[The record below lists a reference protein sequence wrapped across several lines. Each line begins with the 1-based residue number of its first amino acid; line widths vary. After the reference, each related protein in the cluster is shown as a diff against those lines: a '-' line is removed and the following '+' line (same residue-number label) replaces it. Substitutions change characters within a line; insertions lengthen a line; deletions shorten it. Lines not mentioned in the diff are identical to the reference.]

1 MALLY
6 LGLGSNLG
14 ERKQILHQAI
24 NQLKKRI
31 GVCLRL
37 SAFYETAPWGF
48 VSIHPFLNAA
58 ALFRTELS
66 PEDALLITQDIERK
80 LGRTH
85 KSTAH
90 HYSDRTIDIDLLQ
103 YDNIILNKD
112 ILRDDLTTVHLT
124 LPHPLMH
131 ERLFVMEPLAEIAP
145 QTVHPILHQ
154 TYLELLETIRKETAE
169 D

>member
-14 ERKQILHQAI
+14 EKEQILRQAI

-31 GVCLRL
+31 GTCLRL

-58 ALFRTELS
+58 ALFQTDLS
-66 PEDALLITQDIERK
+66 PEDALLITQDIERN

-103 YDNIILNKD
+103 YDNIILDED
-112 ILRDDLTTVHLT
+112 IRRDDQTTVHLT

-131 ERLFVMEPLAEIAP
+131 KRLFVMEPLAEIAP
-145 QTVHPILHQ
+145 KTIHPTLHH
-154 TYLELLETIRKETAE
+154 TYIELLETVRREEA

>member
-14 ERKQILHQAI
+14 NRKAILLQAI
-24 NQLKKRI
+24 EELKKRI
-31 GVCLRL
+31 GTCQRL

-48 VSIHPFLNAA
+48 RSSHTFLNAVA
-58 ALFRTELS
+58 AFYTELS
-66 PEDALLITQDIERK
+66 PEQALFITQDIEK
-80 LGRTH
+80 HLGRTH
-85 KSTAH
+85 KSHGGQYA
-90 HYSDRTIDIDLLQ
+90 DRSIDIDLLL
-103 YDNIILNKD
+103 YDNIILDADYTDYNSH
-112 ILRDDLTTVHLT
+112 TVHLT

-145 QTVHPILHQ
+145 DGMHPVLHKTYSQLLTELQTP
-154 TYLELLETIRKETAE
+154 K

>member
-14 ERKQILHQAI
+14 EKEQILRQAI
-24 NQLKKRI
+24 DQLKKRI
-31 GVCLRL
+31 GTCLRL

-58 ALFRTELS
+58 ALFQTNLS
-66 PEDALLITQDIERK
+66 PEDALLITQDIERN

-103 YDNIILNKD
+103 YDNIILDED
-112 ILRDDLTTVHLT
+112 IRRDDQTTIHLT

-131 ERLFVMEPLAEIAP
+131 KRLFVMEPLAEIAP
-145 QTVHPILHQ
+145 QAVHPTLHH
-154 TYLELLETIRKETAE
+154 TYIELLETVRREEA

>member
-14 ERKQILHQAI
+14 EKEQILRQAI

-31 GVCLRL
+31 GTCLRL

-58 ALFRTELS
+58 ALFQTDLS
-66 PEDALLITQDIERK
+66 PEDALLITQDIERN

-103 YDNIILNKD
+103 YDNIILDED
-112 ILRDDLTTVHLT
+112 IRRDDQTTVHLT

-131 ERLFVMEPLAEIAP
+131 KRLFVMEPLAEIAP
-145 QTVHPILHQ
+145 QTVHPTLHH
-154 TYLELLETIRKETAE
+154 TYIELLETVRRVEA